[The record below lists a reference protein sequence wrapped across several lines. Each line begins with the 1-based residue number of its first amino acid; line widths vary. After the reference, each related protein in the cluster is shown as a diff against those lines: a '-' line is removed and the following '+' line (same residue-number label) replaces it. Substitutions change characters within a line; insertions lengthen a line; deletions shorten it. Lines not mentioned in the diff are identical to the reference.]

1 MKQKMDYHGKSVYY
15 KVQGSGIPVVLLH
28 GYLESMDI
36 WDGFASDLARFV
48 QVITMDLPGHGR
60 SDVLGEVHRMEDMA
74 DVVKKV
80 IEVVVPG
87 ERVLLT
93 GHSLGGYV
101 TLAFAEKYPE
111 LLSAF
116 CLFHSHP
123 LADTEEV
130 KQNRMREIALVEGG
144 KKELIYQVNIPKA
157 FAEENVEKFGEEV
170 LRATHIAK
178 HTPDA
183 GISAMLRGM
192 MLRPDRRELLEKA
205 ALPVLWILG
214 KGDRYIPYGKMTA
227 TIHPSTRVNI
237 RTLQYSGHMGF
248 IEEKEK
254 SLQIFTGFADRLRH
268 AAP

>member
-1 MKQKMDYHGKSVYY
+1 MDYRGKSVFY
-15 KVQGSGIPVVLLH
+15 KVQGSGVPVVLLH

-36 WDGFASDLARFV
+36 WNGFAGDLARSV
-48 QVITMDLPGHGR
+48 RVITLDLPGHGR
-60 SDVLGEVHRMEDMA
+60 SDVLGEVHRMEDLA
-74 DVVKKV
+74 AVVKKV
-80 IEVVVPG
+80 IETIVPD

-111 LLSAF
+111 LLSAY

-130 KQNRMREIALVEGG
+130 KQNRMREIELVEAG

-157 FAEENVEKFGEEV
+157 FAEENEERYREEI
-170 LRATHIAK
+170 LRATEVAK
-178 HTPDA
+178 NTSDA

-192 MLRPDRRELLEKA
+192 MLRPDRRRLLEEA

-214 KGDRYIPYGKMTA
+214 EGDRYIPYEKMMT
-227 TIHPSTRVNI
+227 TIHPSARVTVK
-237 RTLQYSGHMGF
+237 TLKHSGHMGF
-248 IEEKEK
+248 IEEKEE
-254 SLQIFTGFADRLRH
+254 SLQILTGFADKLQR
-268 AAP
+268 AVP